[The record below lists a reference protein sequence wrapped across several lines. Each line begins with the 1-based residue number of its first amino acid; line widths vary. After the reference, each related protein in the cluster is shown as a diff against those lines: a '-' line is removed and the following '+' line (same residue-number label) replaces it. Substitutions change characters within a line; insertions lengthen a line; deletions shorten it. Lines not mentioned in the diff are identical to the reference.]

1 MSLRPRRRN
10 LVVWS
15 QSAGPAQRGGGLRLT
30 RSRRIRRW
38 IRTALL
44 LTVVTLWPAARAVRA
59 RWRVLAPGVVLTVAG
74 VIMRGSPAGS
84 LVLLPGLVLLLYA
97 PLLPGT
103 PGPDSVRRSK
113 LERELAG
120 YSTTRQQ
127 FDLGATLDRY
137 PDGVTYELRDILARQ
152 GTATAQQRIPGCG
165 RG

>member
-1 MSLRPRRRN
+1 MRRRN
-10 LVVWS
+10 LVVWR
-15 QSAGPAQRGGGLRLT
+15 QSGLYDGPRPARAERI
-30 RSRRIRRW
+30 RRRIR
-38 IRTALL
+38 IVALL
-44 LTVVTLWPAARAVRA
+44 ALVTMWPAARAVRV
-59 RWRVLAPGVVLTVAG
+59 RWRLLVPGVVLTVTG
-74 VIMRGSPAGS
+74 VILRGNPVGS
-84 LVLLPGLVLLLYA
+84 LVLLPGLMLLLSA

-103 PGPDSVRRSK
+103 LGPDSARRSE

-120 YSTTRQQ
+120 YTTTRQR